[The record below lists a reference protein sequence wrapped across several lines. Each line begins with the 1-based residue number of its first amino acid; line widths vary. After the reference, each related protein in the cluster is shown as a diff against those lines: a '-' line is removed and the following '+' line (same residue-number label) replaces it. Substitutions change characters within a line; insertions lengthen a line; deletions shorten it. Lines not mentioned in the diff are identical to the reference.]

1 MIDRDLVTRKLTL
14 IVADLRSLEALAT
27 KTREEYLASPY
38 DELAAERLLERL
50 IGRMIDINYHLTVES
65 GEPPPRDYH
74 SSFSALEKLGALP
87 ADFARAISSA
97 AGLRNRIVH
106 EYEAIDPNRVYDAL
120 GRVRDDVPRYVRYI
134 TDYLNRPG
142 SAGDS

>member
-14 IVADLRSLEALAT
+14 ILADLKTLGALAA
-27 KTREEYLASPY
+27 KSREEFLAAEY

-50 IGRMIDINYHLTVES
+50 IGRLIDVNYHLVVES

-74 SSFSALEKLGALP
+74 GSFAALGKLGALP
-87 ADFARAISSA
+87 PDFARAISFA

-106 EYEAIDPNRVYDAL
+106 EYEAIDQSQIYDAL
-120 GRVRDDVPRYVRYI
+120 RRAMEDVPRYVQHI
-134 TDYLNRPG
+134 TTYL
-142 SAGDS
+142 DSTKERGRS